1 MPRTGWGIW
10 HELGH
15 CFFTASIAQSS
26 VLYCAPAPG
35 LIELWLLWKNK
46 GFFLTTLNTRHG
58 AKCNY
63 WQYNIT
69 ISSFRTGI
77 HSICGL
83 GSDLSVNYTKMKRTQ
98 RSCQINVKFGIM
110 WCVMG
115 EEVLPWIPNFLLI
128 FQRTILQGSRIMTDS
143 VGNMT
148 MTMFGKWERLT
159 WAGTLTR

>member
-35 LIELWLLWKNK
+35 LIELWLLWKK
-46 GFFLTTLNTRHG
+46 QGLFF
-58 AKCNY
+58 NY

-69 ISSFRTGI
+69 LSLFRTGIHSNDKI

-83 GSDLSVNYTKMKRTQ
+83 GSDLSVKDTKWRGHRKAVKEMSNLGYCDVWWGRGSTLNPKFLVNFTKNYFTQ
-98 RSCQINVKFGIM
+98 
-110 WCVMG
+110 
-115 EEVLPWIPNFLLI
+115 LPCYDWFSWDNQWQP
-128 FQRTILQGSRIMTDS
+128 MAK
-143 VGNMT
+143 
-148 MTMFGKWERLT
+148 FGKW
-159 WAGTLTR
+159 